1 MLHGIP
7 VFAAESSE
15 MIEFDLKTNE
25 MKTVEIEEQNSDSVD
40 SYIPEGIST
49 GIQTY
54 GAIIDGDD
62 RYRIPASLSSTTFPY
77 CSYGV
82 VSCTRLMEQV
92 HLEQDGFWSER
103 CGNSCACCI

>member
-54 GAIIDGDD
+54 G
-62 RYRIPASLSSTTFPY
+62 
-77 CSYGV
+77 
-82 VSCTRLMEQV
+82 
-92 HLEQDGFWSER
+92 
-103 CGNSCACCI
+103 